1 MPVTKILI
9 RLTTLDASQGSTGTS
24 DPLYL
29 GVETKNGGREFPL
42 RYQRSGL
49 SIGVGQTLEFGINA
63 SDLPPEK
70 QIYNSTGEGA
80 NSIAAFP
87 LNTVERVYLR
97 KQPVSAGSD
106 RDDTFGVYYVAAFIT
121 EVNNGVTSVKDW
133 SNRNRPD
140 SSGPSPFWLGNEYG
154 QIVYLAPEVAS

>member
-29 GVETKNGGREFPL
+29 GVLTKFGGREFPL

-63 SDLPPEK
+63 SDLPQEK
-70 QIYNSTGEGA
+70 QIYNSTGDGP
-80 NSIAAFP
+80 NSINAFP

-97 KQPVSAGSD
+97 KEPVSAGAD
-106 RDDTFGVYYVAAFIT
+106 RDAPRPRCSRR
-121 EVNNGVTSVKDW
+121 TSRVPCLSVW
-133 SNRNRPD
+133 SKRTGQK
-140 SSGPSPFWLGNEYG
+140 SG
-154 QIVYLAPEVAS
+154 